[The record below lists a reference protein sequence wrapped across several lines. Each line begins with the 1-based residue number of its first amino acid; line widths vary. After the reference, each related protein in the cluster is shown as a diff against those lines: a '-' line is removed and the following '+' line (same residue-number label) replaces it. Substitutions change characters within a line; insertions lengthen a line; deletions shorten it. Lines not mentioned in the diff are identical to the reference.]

1 MKVELEL
8 PEIEGF
14 EYTGEYRKAKSG
26 EYWGV
31 GFTIYTGPSINPYPI
46 LREKRWRAEYGGDYW
61 TYDYSDTDI
70 GRATEMHTSG
80 DNRSYRT
87 GLYWKTEEEAIA
99 ALKKI
104 TAMLLGE

>member
-46 LREKRWRAEYGGDYW
+46 LREKRWRADFKTGYFTLCGGKVSYAIEDNC
-61 TYDYSDTDI
+61 DIDTRIYNI
-70 GRATEMHTSG
+70 GF
-80 DNRSYRT
+80 
-87 GLYWKTEEEAIA
+87 YWKTEQEANA

>member
-1 MKVELEL
+1 MKVALEL

-46 LREKRWRAEYGGDYW
+46 LREKRWKAEFGGSYYTIACGGVVYTTED
-61 TYDYSDTDI
+61 DSFSDVDAYS
-70 GRATEMHTSG
+70 A
-80 DNRSYRT
+80 
-87 GLYWKTEEEAIA
+87 GLYWKTEEEAES

-104 TAMLLGE
+104 TEMLLGE